1 MCSAKTRTQANEEL
15 RAGNNYIS
23 IEEILKPKA
32 DWKILEKEVSFD
44 IKNIRRELERS
55 FAKLIGVE

>member
-1 MCSAKTRTQANEEL
+1 MHGMCSAKTRTQANEEL

-32 DWKILEKEVSFD
+32 D
-44 IKNIRRELERS
+44 
-55 FAKLIGVE
+55 